1 MSQISDYD
9 SPFCRKETAGVGAL
23 RDAGL
28 TLPFPSATLNDR
40 FVVEPFCGFRDSH
53 SVRSLGAL
61 SPFYRSRPASPIS
74 ERDPVAWGLNL
85 ALQES
90 LAPAKY
96 INDSRTQTTAT
107 VRSLPPLSQQTLSA
121 GAPTWSGPRVDAGV
135 QTLDLLFRF
144 PKTGYSRRRIAKRH
158 RRKTKSLEI
167 PREEADL
174 ELSAPKKAPQLPR
187 DPHLQA
193 KIKKVR
199 AFWSSNSRHLPTTF
213 KVAFLCPLKKQSEFL
228 DFSLKEILVEEA
240 GVHDILYKPS
250 PTDDSVSLN
259 GSIKSPWAD
268 DFGQAA

>member
-9 SPFCRKETAGVGAL
+9 SPFCKREVAVVGAA
-23 RDAGL
+23 REAGL
-28 TLPFPSATLNDR
+28 TLPFPGTLANDR
-40 FVVEPFCGFRDSH
+40 FVVEPFCGFRDTH

-90 LAPAKY
+90 LSPAKS
-96 INDSRTQTTAT
+96 ISDARAPTGVT
-107 VRSLPPLSQQTLSA
+107 VRSLPPLGQQTHS
-121 GAPTWSGPRVDAGV
+121 APTQDGQRVDAGV
-135 QTLDLLFRF
+135 QTLDFLFRF
-144 PKTGYSRRRIAKRH
+144 PKTGYSRRRLPKKP

-174 ELSAPKKAPQLPR
+174 ELAMPKKTFQTPR
-187 DPHLQA
+187 DPHLHA

-199 AFWSSNSRHLPTTF
+199 AFWTSSSRHLPTTF
-213 KVAFLCPLKKQSEFL
+213 KVAFLCPVKKQSEFL

-240 GVHDILYKPS
+240 AAHDILYKPS
-250 PTDDSVSLN
+250 QADDSVSYN